1 MKRIKT
7 YEDMSVPKSDPDL
20 IIKYLGIIEDIFL
33 EFEDNLGIRFSILHY
48 EKETKE
54 IIRRSSLYGYNYI
67 NYTTTD
73 VTGNKGTFQFSTT
86 DFQWGYFTIA
96 EYISGRDFS
105 SDLNELGKYSSRVK
119 DAIDHEIEIKSS
131 ASKDGYI
138 GSTLIL
144 LEPLW

>member
-73 VTGNKGTFQFSTT
+73 VTGNKGTFQSTT